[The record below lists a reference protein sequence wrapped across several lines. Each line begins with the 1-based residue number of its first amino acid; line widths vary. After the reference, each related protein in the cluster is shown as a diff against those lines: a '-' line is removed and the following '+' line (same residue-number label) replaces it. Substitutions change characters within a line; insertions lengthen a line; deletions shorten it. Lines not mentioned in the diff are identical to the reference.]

1 MVAGLQKQAKAG
13 AYDTITDPN
22 RLAAFITL
30 DLRRI
35 IHDQHLNFRYAPALE
50 KSIKVFNQTRQV
62 DKSALEK
69 AARENFGFQQTS
81 VMPGNIGYI
90 SFIDFTDTS
99 EQARKTIRAAMQIVV
114 HTDELIIDLR
124 DNYGGSGVMAGEII
138 TYFFDRRT
146 PTGRAYN
153 RISDQWVDT
162 YVSNQPDITKGLNL
176 RMPLYL
182 LVSNKTVSAAENFAY
197 TLQTLRK
204 ARVFGEVTAGSV
216 HLTRSFALGNG
227 FVGFIPISRSENI
240 VTKADVE
247 GKGVLPDL
255 VTSGDS
261 ALRKAGEYILTQR
274 FDTAK
279 AELSQ
284 QKISWELNAF
294 RGSEAKIVIDDNVLE
309 KYIGNYDGLI
319 INFSNHRLSGRDTH
333 GTDQN
338 SVLRPITDVL
348 FQMDLH
354 SQVEFIKDGSGI
366 VSGAKLLWDDGWIDT
381 LKRQANK

>member
-1 MVAGLQKQAKAG
+1 MVNG
-13 AYDTITDPN
+13 
-22 RLAAFITL
+22 
-30 DLRRI
+30 
-35 IHDQHLNFRYAPALE
+35 
-50 KSIKVFNQTRQV
+50 
-62 DKSALEK
+62 SA
-69 AARENFGFQQTS
+69 
-81 VMPGNIGYI
+81 
-90 SFIDFTDTS
+90 
-99 EQARKTIRAAMQIVV
+99 VV
-114 HTDELIIDLR
+114 ADGKWCGD
-124 DNYGGSGVMAGEII
+124 GVMAGEII